1 MAEPEKPEAEKTNAD
16 KPVDGETPAAEKP
29 AETPKKKE
37 EQPPEKKSPLSEH
50 GLLLFGKY
58 EWSNIVIKD
67 KGMAKY
73 INLNPVVVP
82 HSEGKL
88 ANAPFIKARMNVV
101 ERLIN
106 SLMKTGKIGKKT
118 RQYNNYSGKKSKA
131 YRVVK
136 LAFDII
142 YERTKTNPIQVLVD
156 AIVNAGPREE
166 TTRLQYG
173 GISVVKSVDSAPY
186 RRVNIAIRN
195 IALGA
200 ITATHKSAK
209 PMEEC
214 LANEIILAA
223 KGDMASFAIAKKEDT
238 ERIALSGR

>member
-1 MAEPEKPEAEKTNAD
+1 MNEEKQ
-16 KPVDGETPAAEKP
+16 ETPVPEEPKETQKEKP
-29 AETPKKKE
+29 AQEPPKEDKARE
-37 EQPPEKKSPLSEH
+37 PVEKKSPLADH
-50 GLLLFGKY
+50 GILLFGKY
-58 EWSNIVIKD
+58 SWDNIVIKD
-67 KGMAKY
+67 MGMAKY
-73 INLNPVVVP
+73 INLDPVVVP
-82 HSEGKL
+82 HSEGKFS
-88 ANAPFIKARMNVV
+88 NAPFIKARMNVV

-131 YRVVK
+131 YNVVK
-136 LAFDII
+136 KSFDII
-142 YERTKTNPIQVLVD
+142 YQRTKTNPLQVLVD
-156 AIVNAGPREE
+156 AIVNSAPREE

-195 IALGA
+195 LALGA
-200 ITATHKSAK
+200 ITATHKSTK
-209 PMEEC
+209 SMEEC

-223 KGDMASFAIAKKEDT
+223 KGDMGSFAVAKKEDT

>member
-1 MAEPEKPEAEKTNAD
+1 MSDEKQEQTLSGGTKEKQNEKPMPEVSKEEKREAVPEKR
-16 KPVDGETPAAEKP
+16 
-29 AETPKKKE
+29 
-37 EQPPEKKSPLSEH
+37 SPLSEH

-58 EWSNIVIKD
+58 SWENIIIKD
-67 KGMAKY
+67 IGMAKY
-73 INLNPVVVP
+73 INLDPVVVP

-88 ANAPFIKARMNVV
+88 SNAPFIKARMNVV

-106 SLMKTGKIGKKT
+106 ALMKTGKIGKKT

-131 YRVVK
+131 YNVVK
-136 LAFDII
+136 KSFDII
-142 YERTKTNPIQVLVD
+142 YQRTKTNPLQVLVD
-156 AIVNAGPREE
+156 AIVNSAPREE
-166 TTRLQYG
+166 ITRLQYG

-195 IALGA
+195 LALGA
-200 ITATHKSAK
+200 ITATHKSTK
-209 PMEEC
+209 SMEEC

-223 KGDMASFAIAKKEDT
+223 KGDMGSFAVAKKEDT

>member
-1 MAEPEKPEAEKTNAD
+1 MSEEKQETPVTSETNENQ
-16 KPVDGETPAAEKP
+16 KGKSGGETP
-29 AETPKKKE
+29 KE
-37 EQPPEKKSPLSEH
+37 EKTDAMEKKSPLAEH

-58 EWSNIVIKD
+58 SWENIVIKD
-67 KGMAKY
+67 MGMAKY
-73 INLNPVVVP
+73 INLDPVVLP

-88 ANAPFIKARMNVV
+88 SNAPFIKARMNVV

-106 SLMKTGKIGKKT
+106 ALMKTGKIGKKT

-131 YRVVK
+131 YNVVK
-136 LAFDII
+136 KAFDII
-142 YERTKTNPIQVLVD
+142 YQRTKTNPLQVLVD
-156 AIVNAGPREE
+156 AIVNSAPREE
-166 TTRLQYG
+166 ITRLQYG

-186 RRVNIAIRN
+186 RRVNVAIRN
-195 IALGA
+195 LALGA
-200 ITATHKSAK
+200 ITATHKSTK

-223 KGDMASFAIAKKEDT
+223 KGDMGSFAVAKKEDT